1 METIY
6 LNRKNLRYW
15 QEQAK
20 PKVIALG
27 YFDGLHHGHCKVIQT
42 ALQKAKEKNLSLTV
56 MSFYPHP
63 KTILS
68 GGKERVHELMPLSE
82 KEKKLRNLGVDTFY
96 IVEFDKSF
104 AALPPDQFVADY
116 LVQLGVVHA
125 VAGFDFSYGGQGA
138 GHMDRLKADSGGL
151 IDVTKVAK
159 VECHGEKISS
169 TRIRKNLLS
178 GNVEELP
185 QFLGHF
191 YEVKCD
197 WDGGRFKLHPDYTL
211 PAPGCYAV
219 TLKNEISSLETELTV
234 MDQQQ
239 GPSLKCM
246 EKIPSFMEG
255 RLSIVWHRHL
265 RKDHVHTFEE
275 KALIY

>member
-6 LNRKNLRYW
+6 LNRENLRHW
-15 QEQAK
+15 QEKAK
-20 PKVIALG
+20 PNAIALG
-27 YFDGLHHGHCKVIQT
+27 YFDGLHYGHCKVIKT

-63 KTILS
+63 KTVLS

-82 KEKKLRNLGVDTFY
+82 KEEKLRKLGVDTFY
-96 IVEFDKSF
+96 IVEFDKEF
-104 AALPPDQFVADY
+104 AALPPEQFVANY

-151 IDVTKVAK
+151 IDITKVAK

-169 TRIRKNLLS
+169 TRIRKKLLN

-185 QFLGHF
+185 QFLGDF

-197 WDGGRFKLHPDYTL
+197 WDGLRFKLHPNYTL
-211 PAPGCYAV
+211 PAPGRYAV

-234 MDQQQ
+234 MDKHK
-239 GPSLKCM
+239 GPSLTCM
-246 EKIPSFMEG
+246 EEIPSFMEG

-265 RKDHVHTFEE
+265 RKENAHTFEE
-275 KALIY
+275 KVLIY